1 MILDGTIDMSIH
13 TASERVDTMSK
24 NDTFNGIGLFFDM
37 ISTLP
42 LKLARWNV
50 NGAIWY
56 RHTSAL
62 QGIGTVK
69 VSWKIYFDN

>member
-1 MILDGTIDMSIH
+1 MILDGTIDVSIH

-42 LKLARWNV
+42 LKLAHWNV
-50 NGAIWY
+50 NGAI
-56 RHTSAL
+56 
-62 QGIGTVK
+62 
-69 VSWKIYFDN
+69 